1 MLSFNNIIH
10 SDMILLIILA
20 MFISICLF
28 MCRYKYSIQY
38 ILIISFC
45 VIIFIYATK
54 KEEMRQSNGQKEGFQ
69 TKLETIT
76 PFVAIPRNPF
86 CNDDV
91 NGNVGLKTGTTG
103 YSTSVNQSLSRKNSG
118 ILQQGNIKTYM
129 PPYNTPPTHDFN
141 YWRATNLSN
150 RSNINSSSPREMFL
164 NGYAVT
170 TCQGSDCRI
179 VNNKHG
185 VEQEYKPYITEA
197 FNNGRTERVL
207 VGSDQQF
214 QQSGGP
220 IAPKMVFDPSPI
232 PTVSEAFTNNRTER
246 VLVGSDQQFQQS
258 GGPIAPK
265 MVFDPSPIP
274 KISFD
279 NSLIEKFDESKLK
292 PMHSDYM
299 TVNGVYNPDQ
309 LNNNLPSNLI
319 PFRDQLDSSMK
330 EYNRNTF
337 TQMIAPGVY
346 TSNQII
352 EPIQTNIGISR
363 TQQFQPT
370 TKQYDS
376 YGNVYYVQHDP
387 RVFNEVKPQQ
397 ILDEVRPDN
406 VYDPRL
412 SGYGTSYRGYTD
424 NLLGQPKFFYDDI
437 DAVRNPAYISRSN
450 IDHLKFADSIGIKEG
465 YEEGNPNT
473 DSIRLL
479 ANNAKVEQ
487 ELSFRTDLQE
497 SLTRKIR
504 SNEWQQKIAPI
515 GMYYR

>member
-1 MLSFNNIIH
+1 MLSNSVFNIPITFNEFING
-10 SDMILLIILA
+10 DLFLPFILLSLV
-20 MFISICLF
+20 ISCLF
-28 MCRYKYSIQY
+28 ICEYRYSIY
-38 ILIISFC
+38 TIITFC

-54 KEEMRQSNGQKEGFQ
+54 KEQMKQHNCQREGFQ

-76 PFVAIPRNPF
+76 PFVAISRNPF

-91 NGNVGLKTGTTG
+91 NGNVGMKSGTTG

-118 ILQQGNIKTYM
+118 ILQQGNPKTYM
-129 PPYNTPPTHDFN
+129 SPYNTPPTHDFD
-141 YWRATNLSN
+141 YWKATNLSR

-164 NGYAVT
+164 NGYAIT
-170 TCQGSDCRI
+170 TCQGSDCRK
-179 VNNKHG
+179 VENKQSFD
-185 VEQEYKPYITEA
+185 QEYKPYITEA
-197 FNNGRTERVL
+197 F
-207 VGSDQQF
+207 D
-214 QQSGGP
+214 
-220 IAPKMVFDPSPI
+220 
-232 PTVSEAFTNNRTER
+232 NNRTER
-246 VLVGSDQQFQQS
+246 KLVGSNQQFQQT

-279 NSLIEKFDESKLK
+279 NSLIENFDESKLK
-292 PMHSDYM
+292 PNHSDYM
-299 TVNGVYNPDQ
+299 TVNGVYNPEQ

-319 PFRDQLDSSMK
+319 PFRDQLEPTMK
-330 EYNRNTF
+330 DYNKNTF

-346 TSNQII
+346 TSNQIV

-376 YGNVYYVQHDP
+376 YGNVFYVQHDP
-387 RVFNEVKPQQ
+387 RVFNDVKPQQ
-397 ILDEVRPDN
+397 VLDEVRPDN

-424 NLLGQPKFFYDDI
+424 DLLGQPKFFYDDI
-437 DAVRNPAYISRSN
+437 DSVRNPAYISRSN
-450 IDHLKFADSIGIKEG
+450 IDHLPFADSIGIKEG
-465 YEEGNPNT
+465 YEVGNPNT

-479 ANNAKVEQ
+479 ANNAKLEQ

-504 SNEWQQKIAPI
+504 SNEWQQKVAPI
-515 GMYYR
+515 GLHYR